1 MRDLSVTL
9 IQCELAWEQPADNRQ
24 QIGDIIA
31 GLDEIP
37 DLIVLPEMFTT
48 GFSMNALANA
58 EKPGHRAAGAA

>member
-31 GLDEIP
+31 GSPLYPPIEGLPDERTRSE
-37 DLIVLPEMFTT
+37 LLRYW
-48 GFSMNALANA
+48 NATL
-58 EKPGHRAAGAA
+58 ETVAGPR